1 MKNWKPALTGGIA
14 VSFSAALWGL
24 DGVVLTPRLYNLE
37 VPYVVFMLHLLPFI
51 LMNLFL
57 YKHYR
62 HIGRMTY
69 NDLGSFFLVALFGG
83 ALGTIS
89 IVQALFLVN
98 FQELSVVVLLQK
110 LQPVFAIILAA
121 LILKERVHRRFYFW
135 AIMAIIASYFLT
147 FGWSLPVV
155 SRLEKLPMAAG
166 FALLAAF
173 SFALATVMG
182 KKVSYKHN
190 FKTVT
195 FVRYGLTSA
204 ILLPVVIINGSFF
217 QQIPVTTPENWI
229 IFLIIGATTGSGA
242 IFLYYFGLKRVKAM
256 VATICELFFPLSA
269 ILLDYLIND
278 NQLTAI
284 QWASAAALITAV
296 ISINLQQKKN
306 NG

>member
-1 MKNWKPALTGGIA
+1 MKNWKPSLTGGIA

-37 VPYVVFMLHLLPFI
+37 VPYVVFMLHLLPFL

-57 YKHYR
+57 YKQYR

-69 NDLGSFFLVALFGG
+69 NDFGSFFLVALFGG

-89 IVQALFLVN
+89 IVRALFLVE
-98 FQELSVVVLLQK
+98 FEELSVVVLLQK

-121 LILKERVHRRFYFW
+121 LILKERVQHQFYFW
-135 AIMAIIASYFLT
+135 AAIALLSSYFLT
-147 FGWSLPVV
+147 FGWRLPELTHLDRLPV
-155 SRLEKLPMAAG
+155 AAG

-204 ILLPVVIINGSFF
+204 ILLPVVTLNGSLL
-217 QQIPVTTPENWI
+217 QQVPVTTPENWI
-229 IFLIIGATTGSGA
+229 IFLVIGITTGSGA
-242 IFLYYFGLKRVKAM
+242 IFLYYYGLKRVKAM

-296 ISINLQQKKN
+296 VSINLQQKKN
-306 NG
+306 NA